1 MKSQIGNIYIY
12 IYIYIQLQEP
22 MFYIYIYI
30 SEYIGTIIPDK
41 LNFVSYKGFFPFNLT
56 NIFFS
61 LRKQIKKHEFT
72 KLVLLFNFKNLKFDK

>member
-12 IYIYIQLQEP
+12 TTTGTYVL
-22 MFYIYIYI
+22 YIYI

-56 NIFFS
+56 NISFS

-72 KLVLLFNFKNLKFDK
+72 KLVLFFNFKNLKFDK